1 MEATTCIGLSQYLM
15 HTFLQPLPLIP
26 SRLQETNNKKF
37 SIILDGFFQSSLW
50 PMQLYWVSLT
60 MGGGQGCRWARV
72 LFETKW
78 VRKYKIS
85 LVMAYNNTTSHYP
98 ATQLRI
104 HRNIYSL
111 LIAVFG
117 SMP

>member
-1 MEATTCIGLSQYLM
+1 MQVGKGIIRKPNGLGS
-15 HTFLQPLPLIP
+15 
-26 SRLQETNNKKF
+26 
-37 SIILDGFFQSSLW
+37 
-50 PMQLYWVSLT
+50 
-60 MGGGQGCRWARV
+60 
-72 LFETKW
+72 
-78 VRKYKIS
+78 KIS